1 MSPYRVRVSKYGYGI
16 QLILAAMMHVDKYSN
31 YHEILIVAKAVPS
44 DDNSLITVQSV
55 AYSQTTQNN
64 SVILDK
70 YEIVR
75 ALDFSR
81 YYLVRRS
88 DSEIYL
94 EDKCPTQQRCLKVA
108 MEDYCERNNFTINEI
123 L

>member
-31 YHEILIVAKAVPS
+31 YHEILIVAKVVPS

-94 EDKCPTQQRCLKVA
+94 EDKCPTQQRCLKIA
-108 MEDYCERNNFTINEI
+108 MEDYCERNNFTINEV

>member
-31 YHEILIVAKAVPS
+31 YHEILIVAKVVPS

-94 EDKCPTQQRCLKVA
+94 EDKCPTQQRCLKIA
-108 MEDYCERNNFTINEI
+108 MEDYCERNNFTIDEV

>member
-31 YHEILIVAKAVPS
+31 YHEILIVAKVVPS

-108 MEDYCERNNFTINEI
+108 MEDFCNRNNYTIDEV